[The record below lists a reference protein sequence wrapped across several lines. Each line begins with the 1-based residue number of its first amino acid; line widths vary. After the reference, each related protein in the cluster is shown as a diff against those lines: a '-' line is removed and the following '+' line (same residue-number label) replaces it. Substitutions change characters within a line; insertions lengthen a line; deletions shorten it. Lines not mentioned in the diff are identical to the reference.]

1 MCVEFAI
8 LAGIAQGQPIAEID
22 SVIDSAKHQQ
32 KEIARLRC
40 DGGGKQMKKYAMET
54 TVGIF
59 LVFGL
64 LCVGYMTVKLGHVSL
79 LGDNAYSLFARFT
92 TVTGLRAGSPVY
104 MLGIEVGRVE
114 RLTMDQKD
122 QKAVVEIR
130 IQKGIKVY
138 DDAIASIKT
147 EGLIGD
153 MYLSIDPGGA
163 GKLLEPGGTITETQ
177 PAVDIADLISKY
189 AFGEVKKP

>member
-1 MCVEFAI
+1 
-8 LAGIAQGQPIAEID
+8 
-22 SVIDSAKHQQ
+22 
-32 KEIARLRC
+32 
-40 DGGGKQMKKYAMET
+40 MKKYTMET

-79 LGDNAYSLFARFT
+79 LGDNSYSLFARFT
-92 TVTGLRAGSPVY
+92 SVTGLRVGSSVH
-104 MLGIEVGRVE
+104 MLGIQVGRVE

-130 IQKGIKVY
+130 IQEGVKIY

-153 MYLSIDPGGA
+153 QYLSIDPGGSGA
-163 GKLLEPGGTITETQ
+163 PLAHGATITETQ
-177 PAVDIADLISKY
+177 PAVDIADLIGKY
-189 AFGEVKKP
+189 AFGEVKKQ

>member
-1 MCVEFAI
+1 
-8 LAGIAQGQPIAEID
+8 
-22 SVIDSAKHQQ
+22 
-32 KEIARLRC
+32 
-40 DGGGKQMKKYAMET
+40 MKKYAVET

-64 LCVGYMTVKLGHVSL
+64 LCIGYMAVKLGHVSL

-92 TVTGLRAGSPVY
+92 TVSGLRVGSSVN
-104 MLGIEVGRVE
+104 MLGIEVGRVG

-130 IQKGIKVY
+130 IQKDIKVY

-153 MYLSIDPGGA
+153 MFLSIDPGGS
-163 GKLLEPGGTITETQ
+163 GKLLGHGGTITETQ
-177 PAVDIADLISKY
+177 PALDMGDLIGKY
-189 AFGEVKKP
+189 AFGEVKKQ

>member
-1 MCVEFAI
+1 
-8 LAGIAQGQPIAEID
+8 
-22 SVIDSAKHQQ
+22 
-32 KEIARLRC
+32 
-40 DGGGKQMKKYAMET
+40 MET

-64 LCVGYMTVKLGHVSL
+64 LCVGYMTVKLGHVSFL
-79 LGDNAYSLFARFT
+79 SDNAYSLFARFT
-92 TVTGLRAGSPVY
+92 SVTGLRVGSSVHI
-104 MLGIEVGRVE
+104 LGIEVGRVE

-130 IQKGIKVY
+130 IQEGIKIF

-153 MYLSIDPGGA
+153 QYLSIDPGGGGA
-163 GKLLEPGGTITETQ
+163 PLAPGGTITETQ
-177 PAVDIADLISKY
+177 PAVDIADLIGKY
-189 AFGEVKKP
+189 AFGDVKKKE

>member
-1 MCVEFAI
+1 
-8 LAGIAQGQPIAEID
+8 
-22 SVIDSAKHQQ
+22 
-32 KEIARLRC
+32 
-40 DGGGKQMKKYAMET
+40 MKKYAMET
-54 TVGIF
+54 TVGLF

-64 LCVGYMTVKLGHVSL
+64 LCIGYMTLKLGHVSL

-92 TVTGLRAGSPVY
+92 TVSGLRAGSPVS

-130 IQKGIKVY
+130 IQQGIKVY

-153 MYLSIDPGGA
+153 MFLSIDPGGS
-163 GKLLEPGGTITETQ
+163 GKLLGPGGTITETQ
-177 PAVDIADLISKY
+177 PAVDVVDLIGKY
-189 AFGEVKKP
+189 AFGEIKKQ

>member
-1 MCVEFAI
+1 
-8 LAGIAQGQPIAEID
+8 
-22 SVIDSAKHQQ
+22 
-32 KEIARLRC
+32 
-40 DGGGKQMKKYAMET
+40 MKKYAVET

-64 LCVGYMTVKLGHVSL
+64 LCIGYMALKLGHVSL

-92 TVTGLRAGSPVY
+92 TVSGLRVGSPVH
-104 MLGIEVGRVE
+104 MLGIEVGRVG

-138 DDAIASIKT
+138 DDAIASIKA

-153 MYLSIDPGGA
+153 MSLSIDPGGA
-163 GKLLEPGGTITETQ
+163 GKLLGHGGTITETQ
-177 PAVDIADLISKY
+177 PAVDVVDLIGKY
-189 AFGEVKKP
+189 AFGEVKKQ

>member
-1 MCVEFAI
+1 
-8 LAGIAQGQPIAEID
+8 
-22 SVIDSAKHQQ
+22 
-32 KEIARLRC
+32 
-40 DGGGKQMKKYAMET
+40 MKKYAMET

-64 LCVGYMTVKLGHVSL
+64 LCIGYMTVRLGHVSL
-79 LGDNAYSLFARFT
+79 LGDNSYSLFARFT
-92 TVTGLRAGSPVY
+92 SVNGLRVGSSVH

-130 IQKGIKVY
+130 IQEGIKIY
-138 DDAIASIKT
+138 DDAIATIKT

-153 MYLSIDPGGA
+153 QYLSIDPGGA
-163 GKLLEPGGTITETQ
+163 GAPIAHGGTITETQ
-177 PAVDIADLISKY
+177 PAVDIADLIGKY
-189 AFGEVKKP
+189 AFGEVKKKQ

>member
-1 MCVEFAI
+1 
-8 LAGIAQGQPIAEID
+8 
-22 SVIDSAKHQQ
+22 
-32 KEIARLRC
+32 
-40 DGGGKQMKKYAMET
+40 MKKYAMET

-92 TVTGLRAGSPVY
+92 TVSGLRAGSPVN
-104 MLGIEVGRVE
+104 MLGIEVGRVG

-130 IQKGIKVY
+130 IQNDIKVY

-153 MYLSIDPGGA
+153 MFLSIDPGGS
-163 GKLLEPGGTITETQ
+163 GKLLGPGGTITETQ
-177 PAVDIADLISKY
+177 AAVDVVDLIGKY
-189 AFGEVKKP
+189 AFGEVKKQ